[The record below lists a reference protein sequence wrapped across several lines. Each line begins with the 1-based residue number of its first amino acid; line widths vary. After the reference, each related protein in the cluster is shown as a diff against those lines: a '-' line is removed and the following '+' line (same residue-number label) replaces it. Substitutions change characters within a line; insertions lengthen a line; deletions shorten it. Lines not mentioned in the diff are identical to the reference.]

1 VTELENQ
8 LRDAFRAKASEIV
21 PPPPGL
27 ELQAWPALRP
37 AASGGS
43 GSAGTSA
50 QRRWLISLAAAVA
63 VVAVMLR
70 ATHSWLRNPAH
81 ADGPQRAVDE

>member
-63 VVAVMLR
+63 VVAVAAVMLR
-70 ATHSWLRNPAH
+70 ATLMVTESCAR
-81 ADGPQRAVDE
+81 